1 MRSAAKAASSPG
13 TCRTS
18 GVDVDAIGAI
28 TSITAGVMRRIADS
42 IEGTPAP
49 QPQSVVHYH
58 FHLSQADSLDKPEDK
73 GRGFTLFK
81 R

>member
-1 MRSAAKAASSPG
+1 M
-13 TCRTS
+13 
-18 GVDVDAIGAI
+18 DAIGSI
-28 TSITAGVMRRIADS
+28 TAITAGVMRRIADS

-58 FHLSQADSLDKPEDK
+58 FHLTEPGQADNLDKPENK
-73 GRGFTLFK
+73 GRGFTLFNK